1 MSLATIWLI
10 TAIGLMVSEFVIPG
24 FVIVF
29 FGLGALAASGVAQ
42 FTEASLVT
50 QGWVFVVVSVLSLV
64 LGRRYCKGLL
74 RGKQELSKG
83 DADDDGV
90 VGRVAVVTVAIEP
103 PRTGS
108 IEVNGVAWK
117 ATATRAIA
125 VGESVKVVA
134 RDNITL
140 VVE

>member
-1 MSLATIWLI
+1 MGLATIWLI
-10 TAIGLMVSEFVIPG
+10 TAVVLMVSEFIVPG

-29 FGLGALAASGVAQ
+29 FGIGALAASGVAQ
-42 FTEASLVT
+42 FTEATLVT
-50 QGWVFVVVSVLSLV
+50 QGWIFVVVSVLSLL

-74 RGKQELSKG
+74 RGKQEISKG

-90 VGRVAVVTVAIEP
+90 VGRVAVVTAAIEP

-108 IEVNGVAWK
+108 VEVNGVAWK
-117 ATATRAIA
+117 AIAERAIP
-125 VGESVKVVA
+125 VGTSVTVVK

-140 VVE
+140 TVE